1 MSDPN
6 SPDQTPPLDTQSSP
20 LGPGSMSS
28 ETNSL
33 ATTDP
38 IHPQTTH
45 CSSASLPPDKALPTS
60 HLRRNSLQGK
70 PRSSPALRSA
80 RPLSQ
85 SAAPTPG
92 KARTTSSRNSSP
104 ALSLWSLPA
113 HKVFRPA
120 PAATQTPTAPSIPC
134 CALLWEPPS
143 QPHSRHTSATNT
155 PRAHLPIHAPTATRF
170 PASSAIPR
178 ETSLPPF
185 HPPART
191 PAHTD
196 ESPQPGLFAI
206 PPILPAAPPKAPP
219 APDGN
224 SPQNPSG
231 LLASHSVSGAIARV
245 PERSPRHPAAYPFQ
259 IVHWKRAEIF
269 RSPIP
274 VRSIQ
279 SPECSNS
286 SPAATPPRR
295 HTAPATA
302 PRRTRHVMRRTP
314 ASPPPHS
321 TACQPTRA

>member
-1 MSDPN
+1 MSDPPL
-6 SPDQTPPLDTQSSP
+6 PDQTPPRNTQSP
-20 LGPGSMSS
+20 PPRPGSMSS
-28 ETNSL
+28 ETNSP

-38 IHPQTTH
+38 IHPQTTP

-60 HLRRNSLQGK
+60 HPRRNSLQEK
-70 PRSSPALRSA
+70 RRPSPALRSA

-191 PAHTD
+191 QARTD
-196 ESPQPGLFAI
+196 GSPQPGLVAI
-206 PPILPAAPPKAPP
+206 PPIVPAARPKPPP

-224 SPQNPSG
+224 SPQHPSS
-231 LLASHSVSGAIARV
+231 LLPSH
-245 PERSPRHPAAYPFQ
+245 HPS
-259 IVHWKRAEIF
+259 RAF
-269 RSPIP
+269 
-274 VRSIQ
+274 
-279 SPECSNS
+279 
-286 SPAATPPRR
+286 
-295 HTAPATA
+295 
-302 PRRTRHVMRRTP
+302 
-314 ASPPPHS
+314 
-321 TACQPTRA
+321 